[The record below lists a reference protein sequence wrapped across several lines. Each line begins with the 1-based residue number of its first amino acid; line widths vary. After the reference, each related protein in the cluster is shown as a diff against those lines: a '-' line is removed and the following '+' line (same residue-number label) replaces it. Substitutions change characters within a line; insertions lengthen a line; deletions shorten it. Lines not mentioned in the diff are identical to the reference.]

1 MNIIKIE
8 ENSDNN
14 EFIIETINENNQEKN
29 KIKKEFVIKQENQ
42 ILINSKNISKIKL
55 DSYSQTS
62 FEDIPLIY
70 QEENKKI
77 SKINNIKENSPIKE
91 LNKEIKKS
99 DLDQIALKLIDTL
112 YQNVDK
118 IKKKEELNI
127 YDEKIKKISNKIINM
142 KYSNQAKILE
152 CLRKTADSY
161 NKLILFEK
169 LEKQVNELNKIK
181 KYEKYGI
188 IMNDNSRLSSIN
200 NNSQQGDKK
209 NKGYSF
215 RMSDIKYYK

>member
-1 MNIIKIE
+1 MLEVNKENIIKIE

-29 KIKKEFVIKQENQ
+29 KIKKEFFIKQENQ

-62 FEDIPLIY
+62 FENIPSIY

-118 IKKKEELNI
+118 IKK
-127 YDEKIKKISNKIINM
+127 S
-142 KYSNQAKILE
+142 
-152 CLRKTADSY
+152 
-161 NKLILFEK
+161 
-169 LEKQVNELNKIK
+169 
-181 KYEKYGI
+181 
-188 IMNDNSRLSSIN
+188 
-200 NNSQQGDKK
+200 K
-209 NKGYSF
+209 NF
-215 RMSDIKYYK
+215 LVH

>member
-1 MNIIKIE
+1 MNELLFGNKELFSLALNIEKPWRIEKIE
-8 ENSDNN
+8 FNME
-14 EFIIETINENNQEKN
+14 
-29 KIKKEFVIKQENQ
+29 
-42 ILINSKNISKIKL
+42 
-55 DSYSQTS
+55 
-62 FEDIPLIY
+62 
-70 QEENKKI
+70 
-77 SKINNIKENSPIKE
+77 
-91 LNKEIKKS
+91 
-99 DLDQIALKLIDTL
+99 
-112 YQNVDK
+112 
-118 IKKKEELNI
+118 KEELNI

-200 NNSQQGDKK
+200 NNSQLGDKK